1 MLFHSFMQMKRCH
14 RAHFTAAIT
23 RKKENKHD
31 NNMQLTVI
39 KKILILKLIKINDNK
54 KKGKVSMCTYIRSA
68 AGAFPGF
75 YATKHI
81 ASLQN
86 EMVDHQSL
94 TPTPNSPSGISSRLP
109 RRLVNTH
116 FDPWVAKGTKRN
128 WLAEEQIRTACKG
141 SNPARALTI
150 RPMRFSKVAN
160 PHN

>member
-31 NNMQLTVI
+31 NNMQLMVI
-39 KKILILKLIKINDNK
+39 KKISILKLIKISDNK
-54 KKGKVSMCTYIRSA
+54 KRKVSMCTFICTA

-86 EMVDHQSL
+86 EMVDHQKLSPLPQLPFWNFVPVTSEVGQHPLRPLGGERHWEEL
-94 TPTPNSPSGISSRLP
+94 TCRRTDQNSMQRFESGKSTYHKADAIFQSCQPS
-109 RRLVNTH
+109 
-116 FDPWVAKGTKRN
+116 
-128 WLAEEQIRTACKG
+128 
-141 SNPARALTI
+141 
-150 RPMRFSKVAN
+150 
-160 PHN
+160 

>member
-14 RAHFTAAIT
+14 HTHFTAAIT

-31 NNMQLTVI
+31 NNMQLIVI

-54 KKGKVSMCTYIRSA
+54 KKRESLHVYLYSTA

-75 YATKHI
+75 HATKHI

-94 TPTPNSPSGISSRLP
+94 TPSPNSPSGISSRSP
-109 RRLVNTH
+109 RKLVNTH

-128 WLAEEQIRTACKG
+128 WLDAKVRIRQEHLPTW
-141 SNPARALTI
+141 
-150 RPMRFSKVAN
+150 FSKVAN

>member
-54 KKGKVSMCTYIRSA
+54 KKRESLHVYLYSLSGWSFSI
-68 AGAFPGF
+68 FF
-75 YATKHI
+75 F

>member
-1 MLFHSFMQMKRCH
+1 
-14 RAHFTAAIT
+14 
-23 RKKENKHD
+23 
-31 NNMQLTVI
+31 
-39 KKILILKLIKINDNK
+39 
-54 KKGKVSMCTYIRSA
+54 MCTFIRTA

-75 YATKHI
+75 HATKHI

-116 FDPWVAKGTKRN
+116 FDPWVAKGTNRN

>member
-14 RAHFTAAIT
+14 HTHFTAAIT

-31 NNMQLTVI
+31 NNMQLIVI
-39 KKILILKLIKINDNK
+39 KKISILKLIKISDNK
-54 KKGKVSMCTYIRSA
+54 KRKVSMCTFICTA

-109 RRLVNTH
+109 GRLVNTH
-116 FDPWVAKGTKRN
+116 FDPWVAKGTNRN

-141 SNPARALTI
+141 SNPTRALTI